1 MRFKKVNVDRM
12 EGDNP
17 DSLSR
22 TAKVQRRIATSLIRP
37 TSANTGEQREILKN
51 YEDYGDLVSPDTFSK
66 SIKDDKYIAES
77 RDKQLTKAMGTA
89 ELYKNAMHTS
99 EAELVSM
106 RQDNPRG
113 AQDAEWALDGLR
125 GLYAQESEKIER
137 LASPSKPGQ
146 TSKHVTLAAL
156 LGKHA
161 VGYAL
166 SDSNPEMR
174 KERTGPYSLSPDY
187 ETPDGPTGVWNAA
200 DLGTAKATH
209 RANTR
214 NLTRGQRLKERIAP
228 YRAVVHELSDAYGG
242 AEEGGWVY
250 ETGTPVHTSRGF
262 VTARGA
268 AKEVEKLKT
277 KYTRAKNGRNILS
290 MSPSDVYDMDV
301 DQGVFEPQE
310 YTDNWAKAHLGNEA
324 ATFIQEPD
332 DEDYDYSHFGQHSND
347 YKVNL
352 AYGNIG
358 NYPKRRPRYE

>member
-1 MRFKKVNVDRM
+1 MKFKRVVTDRM
-12 EGDNP
+12 EGDDP
-17 DSLSR
+17 DKLSR
-22 TAKVQRRIATSLIRP
+22 TAKVQRRIATTLIRP
-37 TSANTGEQREILKN
+37 TSASTGEQREILKD
-51 YEDYGDLVSPDTFSK
+51 YEDYGDRVSPNTFSK

-89 ELYKNAMHTS
+89 ELYKNALHTG
-99 EAELVSM
+99 EAALVSM
-106 RQDNPRG
+106 RQDNPRN
-113 AQDAEWALDGLR
+113 AQDAEWELNGLR
-125 GLYAQESEKIER
+125 DLYEIESQKIER
-137 LASPSKPGQ
+137 LASPPKPGQ

-174 KERTGPYSLSPDY
+174 RERTGPYSLSPDY
-187 ETPDGPTGVWNAA
+187 ETPDGPTGVWTAS
-200 DLGTAKATH
+200 DFGTAKATH

-214 NLTRGQRLKERIAP
+214 NLTRGQRLRERIAP

-242 AEEGGWVY
+242 PEEGGWVY

-290 MSPSDVYDMDV
+290 MSPSDVYEMDE

-310 YTDNWAKAHLGNEA
+310 YTDNWAGAMGMPSR
-324 ATFIQEPD
+324 FIQEPD
-332 DEDYDYSHFGQHSND
+332 DEDYDYSHFGQHSKD

-352 AYGNIG
+352 SYGDIG
-358 NYPKRRPRYE
+358 AYPKRRPRYE